1 MQEKRQIRDRDG
13 SADRF
18 SLTALERISG
28 CGFTGGNRV
37 TLLWKD
43 KESFGIIFDAIRG
56 ARELICLEFYIFRN
70 DETGTEL
77 AEILK
82 QKAAEGVR
90 VCLLYDHFGSLT
102 TPLRF
107 WKGLEQA
114 GVEVRASRP
123 FKWASP
129 LHYIHRDHTKL
140 IIVDG
145 KTAFTGGLNIANE
158 YRGYHRLRKHT
169 GWRDTGIFMEGPV
182 AAMLLNRFRSTWL
195 LWKGREIPA
204 ACTATSFVDG
214 VPVLPIFT
222 HSSRSRRWM
231 RKLLYYSINNASA
244 SICLTTAYFTP
255 SRRMIEVLGNAVG
268 RGVEVRLLLPGTSD
282 VSSAHYAGRAF
293 FSRLL
298 KAGVRIFN
306 YNGEILHA
314 KTAVFDSIWLIIGS
328 ANLDFQSLRRNDEG
342 NVGISDR
349 AFGSQMTAIFEEDL
363 LKSEEITLGAW
374 RTRPLWDKLREH
386 FFALFRRR
394 L

>member
-1 MQEKRQIRDRDG
+1 M
-13 SADRF
+13 
-18 SLTALERISG
+18 
-28 CGFTGGNRV
+28 
-37 TLLWKD
+37 
-43 KESFGIIFDAIRG
+43 
-56 ARELICLEFYIFRN
+56 
-70 DETGTEL
+70 
-77 AEILK
+77 
-82 QKAAEGVR
+82 R

-102 TPLRF
+102 TPRDF

-123 FKWASP
+123 FKWVSP

-145 KTAFTGGLNIANE
+145 STAFTGGLNIANE
-158 YRGYHRLRKHT
+158 YRGYYRLRKHT
-169 GWRDTGIFMEGPV
+169 GWRDTGIFLEGPI
-182 AAMLLNRFRSTWL
+182 AAMLLDRFRAAWVI
-195 LWKGREIPA
+195 WKGREIPA
-204 ACTATSFVDG
+204 GSTVTSFVEG

-231 RKLLYYSINNASA
+231 RKLLYYSINNACE
-244 SICLTTAYFTP
+244 SIYLTTAYFTP
-255 SRRMIEVLGNAVG
+255 SRRMVEVLGDAVG
-268 RGVEVRLLLPGTSD
+268 RGVDVRLLLPGKSD
-282 VSSAHYAGRAF
+282 ISSAHYAGRAF

-314 KTAVFDSIWLIIGS
+314 KTAVFDRIWLIIGS

-349 AFGSQMTAIFEEDL
+349 DFGGRMTAIFEEDL
-363 LKSEEITLGAW
+363 QKSEEISLGSWQA
-374 RTRPLWDKLREH
+374 RPLGDKIKEH

>member
-1 MQEKRQIRDRDG
+1 MEQV
-13 SADRF
+13 
-18 SLTALERISG
+18 SG
-28 CGFTGGNRV
+28 CTFTGGNRV

-43 KESFGIIFDAIRG
+43 RESFSIIYDAIRN

-129 LHYIHRDHTKL
+129 FHYIHRDHTKL

-145 KTAFTGGLNIANE
+145 NTAFTGGLNIANE
-158 YRGYHRLRKHT
+158 YRGYSRLRKHT
-169 GWRDTGIFMEGPV
+169 GWRDTGIFLEGPI
-182 AAMLLNRFRSTWL
+182 AAMLLVRFRAAWAI
-195 LWKGREIPA
+195 WKGREIPA
-204 ACTATSFVDG
+204 GSHAKSFVGG

-231 RKLLYYSINNASA
+231 RKLLYYSINNARE
-244 SICLTTAYFTP
+244 SIYLTTAYFTP

-268 RGVEVRLLLPGTSD
+268 RGVDVRLLLPGKSD

-298 KAGVRIFN
+298 KAGVRIYN

-314 KTAVFDSIWLIIGS
+314 KTAVFDRIWLVIGS

-349 AFGSQMTAIFEEDL
+349 EFGVQMTAIFKEDL
-363 LKSEEITLGAW
+363 QKSEEIALSTW
-374 RTRPLWDKLREH
+374 RARPVGDKIKEH